1 MTGQLHRYLFTFGLL
16 ITLDGIAWA
25 DDILPQLPV
34 LALAPPPSAPST
46 PARWSGF
53 YAGSEM
59 FAISGSGALKGGVGG
74 AADFGYNHE
83 FSNHVVIGVDAAA
96 GYAPAFFRNS
106 PYSGFDFGAVS
117 VKAGYDMGRLM
128 PYVTTG
134 VILEKPHTSLNAG
147 YTGAS
152 DAVNGLFTGSSDVKA
167 AGTAGAGFN
176 YAVTDKLSVGMDVGV
191 SAGRNPGLLSPGLSS
206 PGALGR

>member
-1 MTGQLHRYLFTFGLL
+1 MMGQLHRYLFALALL
-16 ITLDGIAWA
+16 TGP
-25 DDILPQLPV
+25 DIVRAEDAVSQLPF
-34 LALAPPPSAPST
+34 LALAPPAAPTEPS
-46 PARWSGF
+46 RWSGF
-53 YAGSEM
+53 YVGSEM

-83 FSNHVVIGVDAAA
+83 FSNKVVFGVDAAI
-96 GYAPAFFRNS
+96 GYAPAFLRNS
-106 PYSGFDFGAVS
+106 PYSGFDLAAVN

-134 VILEKPHTSLNAG
+134 IILEKPHTSLAAG

-152 DAVNGLFTGSSDVKA
+152 DAVNGLFTGSSDLKA
-167 AGTAGAGFN
+167 AGTVGAGFN

-191 SAGRNPGLLSPGLSS
+191 SAGRNPGLLGPGLSNPS
-206 PGALGR
+206 GLGR